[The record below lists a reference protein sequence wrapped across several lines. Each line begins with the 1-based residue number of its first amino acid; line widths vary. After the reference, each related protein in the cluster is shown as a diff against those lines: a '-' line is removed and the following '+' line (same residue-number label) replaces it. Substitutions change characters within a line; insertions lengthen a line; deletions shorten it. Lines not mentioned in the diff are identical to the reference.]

1 MNLAHTKEQVNFS
14 HFSVWY
20 KYKTASQKLLD
31 SWKDKRTT
39 GFRLSWRIENP
50 TLKWT
55 TSISEVGKSI
65 KSPLRGDSYAEAFDA
80 SSDLVYKAILT
91 LPKDLQ
97 QQMRNESLVIEFDVD
112 MGHSDEMSAYTSY
125 KLYREMK
132 SKSEGGQLASIHS
145 LWEQTLAEEAAEG
158 KRVWLGGRKSGNQWE
173 WADNSTWSFTN
184 WKRGHPADYGYLRM
198 ERQWYDLKNSITSRF
213 LCKGKAVTIRDNGFA
228 SIELKKEE
236 LTFFPFHVVLKSQA
250 IGERKLNRSSEEK
263 RRIPGFTLNWFLKDS
278 NGTELTKKLA
288 ARQDDWKEKV
298 PTAKYEPFFVAM
310 IQLARHLRI
319 RQNMTRE
326 QILDK
331 IVQKK
336 AA

>member
-97 QQMRNESLVIEFDVD
+97 QQMGNES
-112 MGHSDEMSAYTSY
+112 
-125 KLYREMK
+125 
-132 SKSEGGQLASIHS
+132 
-145 LWEQTLAEEAAEG
+145 
-158 KRVWLGGRKSGNQWE
+158 
-173 WADNSTWSFTN
+173 
-184 WKRGHPADYGYLRM
+184 
-198 ERQWYDLKNSITSRF
+198 
-213 LCKGKAVTIRDNGFA
+213 
-228 SIELKKEE
+228 
-236 LTFFPFHVVLKSQA
+236 
-250 IGERKLNRSSEEK
+250 
-263 RRIPGFTLNWFLKDS
+263 
-278 NGTELTKKLA
+278 
-288 ARQDDWKEKV
+288 
-298 PTAKYEPFFVAM
+298 
-310 IQLARHLRI
+310 
-319 RQNMTRE
+319 
-326 QILDK
+326 
-331 IVQKK
+331 
-336 AA
+336 